1 MCIDHI
7 HETIE
12 WILKAYSVGLG
23 IRNTTC
29 NTQGSGKFFNISMLP
44 TETISLSNETQELV
58 LKNSEKQFIQN
69 QYTTHRINLPVQSH
83 VQTDFTI
90 ISQVYLE
97 ERLIKQ

>member
-1 MCIDHI
+1 MGIDHI

-58 LKNSEKQFIQN
+58 LKNLKSNLYK
-69 QYTTHRINLPVQSH
+69 INMLPTESIYPSNP
-83 VQTDFTI
+83 T
-90 ISQVYLE
+90 YK
-97 ERLIKQ
+97 LILQ